1 MIYDGCFKHIFQV
14 PTVFFCF
21 QLLIS
26 HYVYYISHR
35 LLITKPT
42 KAVIVHKSVMKVMLP
57 RVAREVVV
65 VEPVV
70 TMATIINK
78 MVAVAVDLAVT
89 VVDKIWV
96 QVVTLVAVQAVTVM
110 AMATQTDK
118 MVMVKADVMEAATVK
133 IWEQMVILV
142 VVLAAMEMVMVVIP
156 MAMVAKIWVQ
166 AVIAVAGQT
175 DKI

>member
-1 MIYDGCFKHIFQV
+1 MDSSAHFPSTYCFLLL
-14 PTVFFCF
+14 

-26 HYVYYISHR
+26 HYFYCISYR
-35 LLITKPT
+35 LLTTKPT

-65 VEPVV
+65 VVEPVV

-78 MVAVAVDLAVT
+78 MVGVAVDLAVT

-96 QVVTLVAVQAVTVM
+96 QAVTLVAVQAVTVM
-110 AMATQTDK
+110 AMAIQTDK

-133 IWEQMVILV
+133 IWEEMVILV